1 MEEEKKQKS
10 KDYNKLYYEK
20 NRKDILKQKKEQ
32 REANI
37 NSKAQD
43 ELKAWVEAFWKK
55 KDPFN
60 PFSD

>member
-10 KDYNKLYYEK
+10 KDYNKIYYEK
-20 NRKDILKQKKEQ
+20 NRKEILRQKKEQ

-37 NSKAQD
+37 NSNAQD
-43 ELKAWVEAFWKK
+43 ELKAWVVAFWKK
-55 KDPFN
+55 KDPWN